1 MTVIYDFETQAK
13 GEAHRI
19 CNDYLAR
26 SSHPEAGYGRNG
38 RLARCDESVTLGE
51 CGVETG
57 SQVNA
62 VSQNESASC
71 VSVAPVV
78 PVAA

>member
-1 MTVIYDFETQAK
+1 MTVIYDFDTQAK

-38 RLARCDESVTLGE
+38 RLAQCSMACPSTLGTNSFLTAVE
-51 CGVETG
+51 KCGSPTW
-57 SQVNA
+57 A
-62 VSQNESASC
+62 FA
-71 VSVAPVV
+71 
-78 PVAA
+78 